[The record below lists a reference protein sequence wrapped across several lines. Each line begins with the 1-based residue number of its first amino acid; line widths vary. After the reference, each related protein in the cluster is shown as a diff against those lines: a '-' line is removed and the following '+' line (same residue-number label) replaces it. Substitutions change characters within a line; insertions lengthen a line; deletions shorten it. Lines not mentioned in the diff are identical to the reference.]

1 MGLRKLKHLAMFS
14 QIVNI
19 IKLWKNYT
27 TINLTAN
34 GIIFVMLR
42 PSMHVLMIIATNYRR
57 MAFSTVNYVFLL
69 TDGARVAL
77 NYRSKSPRAAL
88 V

>member
-1 MGLRKLKHLAMFS
+1 
-14 QIVNI
+14 
-19 IKLWKNYT
+19 
-27 TINLTAN
+27 
-34 GIIFVMLR
+34 MLR
-42 PSMHVLMIIATNYRR
+42 PSMHVLMIIATNYRH
-57 MAFSTVNYVFLL
+57 MAFRTVNYVFLL